1 MDTSGTSNASELGET
16 QGFGGWLA
24 RLPCQ
29 FRKAWSGCML
39 GWRDGIFPSTMKRP
53 EESSNVQSLPVEVSG
68 FPSVRTFASASFAV
82 AVVQGTQQFEG
93 TNPKVPQT
101 QTQSHQIDHKLPGL
115 MADDRLPCLNS
126 GIVSPTGAWDVVL
139 GSDEMSALDISTR
152 PGHLLS
158 YGLSQAASVWRNSC
172 ASTALK
178 VESDRITSR
187 LEIAIH
193 VLVSHRPANQ
203 STTTESKNMFCYLA
217 SVEGSLKQR
226 VNSTKSRSLPVAN
239 TAWPRFRRR
248 GEDFLHFL
256 TACFIT
262 SCGEMIW
269 PWHMTIHGRVN
280 PCSRELDG
288 KVADLRPKTKLDN
301 CKFYA
306 DYAVWLEF
314 VNLPFLS
321 N

>member
-1 MDTSGTSNASELGET
+1 MASSMHNEETGGKFQCPIPSGWS
-16 QGFGGWLA
+16 F
-24 RLPCQ
+24 RLP
-29 FRKAWSGCML
+29 FRAHLRFRLLRFRLL
-39 GWRDGIFPSTMKRP
+39 GPRDPAIWRYKSQSPTDTNSKPPDRSQATRFDG
-53 EESSNVQSLPVEVSG
+53 G
-68 FPSVRTFASASFAV
+68 Y
-82 AVVQGTQQFEG
+82 
-93 TNPKVPQT
+93 
-101 QTQSHQIDHKLPGL
+101 
-115 MADDRLPCLNS
+115 RLPCLNS

-203 STTTESKNMFCYLA
+203 RTTTESKNMFCYLA

-239 TAWPRFRRR
+239 TAWPRSRRR
-248 GEDFLHFL
+248 SEDFLRFWQPVSSPAVAKWYGHG
-256 TACFIT
+256 T
-262 SCGEMIW
+262 W
-269 PWHMTIHGRVN
+269 P
-280 PCSRELDG
+280 S
-288 KVADLRPKTKLDN
+288 KVASIHAPVSWMAKLQIFGQKRSSTTAN
-301 CKFYA
+301 SM
-306 DYAVWLEF
+306 LIML
-314 VNLPFLS
+314 N
-321 N
+321 